1 MVPFM
6 NSTGF
11 GHRRVAVEDGV
22 SGEVPGA
29 GGIVDIAPV
38 VSNIELRIIRP
49 KSNAVF
55 VFLVALI
62 LFDK

>member
-22 SGEVPGA
+22 SGEVPA
-29 GGIVDIAPV
+29 GIVDIAPIV
-38 VSNIELRIIRP
+38 AHIELMQ

-55 VFLVALI
+55 AFLVALI

>member
-22 SGEVPGA
+22 SGEVPA
-29 GGIVDIAPV
+29 GIVDIAPV
-38 VSNIELRIIRP
+38 VAHTELRP
-49 KSNAVF
+49 KSNDAVF

>member
-1 MVPFM
+1 MVPLM
-6 NSTGF
+6 TSTGS

-38 VSNIELRIIRP
+38 VANIELRIRP